1 MSTTG
6 MGTPLKSIE
15 LRGYCVKLYL
25 HSMEFLGTSWGYFTR
40 DACLSLRSPRI
51 VQRETLG
58 PHGNTT

>member
-15 LRGYCVKLYL
+15 LRGYSVKLYL

-40 DACLSLRSPRI
+40 DACLSIRSS
-51 VQRETLG
+51 
-58 PHGNTT
+58 